1 MHKPKSLIQ
10 IIRLS
15 MIGLSVLLIVAFGS
29 LWIYEKVKE
38 TQGQYTTIRDEYI
51 AEQKDAIKGQVD
63 HAIAYIQQKKSLTD
77 TQLRASVKSRTEE
90 AYQTALYIYEH
101 NRQSK
106 PLAEIKQMVHDAL
119 YSASWDDG
127 RGYYFA
133 LDMQGTGIINR
144 NRPDHEGQNL
154 INLKDDQGTLFMQ
167 DFIAMAK
174 SQPGEGFC
182 SYNWSKPESPDV
194 HLRKISYVKYFAP
207 FDWVIGNGK
216 YLLDEEKE
224 IQQEILQRV
233 ETIRYGTDGYIF
245 IGRWDGLTLSGPSKG
260 KNMIDITDAKGLK
273 IVQELIAKAKAG
285 GGFVNY
291 VMPKLENKRMAPKIS
306 YAAAITDWQ
315 WYVGTGVYVDAI
327 EKIILA
333 KQQALTKSVKDFVVK
348 SLLTLLFFF
357 LFSAILVFYLSRK
370 IKCNL
375 DAFSSFFNQSADKA
389 FPIVEEKIAF
399 SEFHSL
405 AIAANR
411 MAAERHQAWLSLEE
425 SERRFHQVFDAAHI
439 PLAITDRNDHIH
451 LLNRKFIDL
460 FGYSQEAL
468 PDMAHWWELTCPVDD
483 SLEMLSLKWRD
494 ATADSLKS
502 GKPLEEFS
510 ARVTCTDGSIRS
522 IVMGSSL
529 VGTWWL
535 LSFQDL
541 TEQEKAEEEK
551 RLLEEKLAQAQKMKA
566 IGLLAGGVAH
576 DLNNILSG
584 IVSYPELLLM
594 QLTPDSPLR
603 KHVEAIRE
611 SGKQAAEV
619 VADLLTVARGI
630 AATREIVNLNTL
642 ITDFFVSPEYLR
654 IRSLYPGVHLIS
666 ELEPTLLNISCSTIH
681 IKKSIMNLV
690 LNAAEAIDGSGT
702 IIISTI
708 NCYVD
713 RPIAQN
719 QYLKM
724 GEYVLLSVKDNGS
737 GISENDLERI
747 FEPFYTKKV
756 MGKSGTGLGL
766 SVVWSSVQDH
776 GGAINVDSSDQGTV
790 FTLYLPATRENVE
803 QREQIADINELRGN
817 GEQILVIDDEKQ
829 QREISSS
836 YLTALD
842 YKVGIVDSGEQA
854 LEYLKTHTVD
864 LILLDMIMDPG
875 MNGRQTYEHII
886 NIHPGQKAVIASGF
900 SETEEVKKTL
910 ALGASNFIKKPYTF
924 QQIGKAILKA
934 LKN

>member
-1 MHKPKSLIQ
+1 
-10 IIRLS
+10 
-15 MIGLSVLLIVAFGS
+15 MICLSVLLIFAFGS

-38 TQGQYTTIRDEYI
+38 TQGQYSSIREEYI
-51 AEQKDAIKGQVD
+51 AEQKDAIKSQVD
-63 HAIAYIQQKKSLTD
+63 HAIAYIQQKKSLAE
-77 TQLRASVKSRTEE
+77 TQLRTSVKSRTEE
-90 AYQTALYIYEH
+90 AFQTALYIYEH

-119 YSASWDDG
+119 YSASWDGG

-133 LDMQGTGIINR
+133 LDMQGVGIINR

-154 INLKDDQGTLFMQ
+154 IDLKDDQGTLFMQ
-167 DFIAMAK
+167 DFIALAK
-174 SQPGEGFC
+174 SQAGEGFC

-216 YLLDEEKE
+216 YLLDEENE
-224 IQQEILQRV
+224 IQQEILQRI

-260 KNMIDITDAKGLK
+260 KNMINIIDAKGLK

-291 VMPKLENKRMAPKIS
+291 VMPKLEDKRMATKIS

-327 EKIILA
+327 EEIILA
-333 KQQALTKSVKDFVVK
+333 KQQALSKSVKNFVVK
-348 SLLTLLFFF
+348 SILTLLSFF

-370 IKCNL
+370 IKSNI
-375 DAFSSFFNQSADKA
+375 DAFSSFFKQSADNA

-399 SEFHSL
+399 SEFHSM

-439 PLAITDRNDHIH
+439 PLAITDHNDHIH
-451 LLNRKFIDL
+451 LLNRKFIDI
-460 FGYSQEAL
+460 FGYSQDLL
-468 PDMAHWWELTCPVDD
+468 PDMAHWWELSCPDND
-483 SLEMLSLKWRD
+483 SREILSHKWRD
-494 ATADSLKS
+494 ATADSQES
-502 GKPLEEFS
+502 GKILEGFS
-510 ARVTCTDGSIRS
+510 ARVTCADGSIRS

-535 LSFQDL
+535 ISFQDL

-551 RLLEEKLAQAQKMKA
+551 RLLEEKLVQAQKMKA

-594 QLTPDSPLR
+594 QLSSDSPLR
-603 KHVEAIRE
+603 KPIEAIRE
-611 SGKQAAEV
+611 SGKRAAEV
-619 VADLLTVARGI
+619 VADLLTLARGI
-630 AATREIVNLNTL
+630 AATREVVNLNTL
-642 ITDFFVSPEYLR
+642 ITDFFDSPEYFR
-654 IRSLYPGVHLIS
+654 ITSLHPGVRLIS
-666 ELEPTLLNISCSTIH
+666 DLEPTLLNINCSTIH
-681 IKKSIMNLV
+681 IKKTIMNLV
-690 LNAAEAIDGSGT
+690 LNAAEAIDGVGK
-702 IIISTI
+702 IVISTH
-708 NCYVD
+708 NRYVD
-713 RPIAQN
+713 RPLAQN
-719 QYLKM
+719 QYLQT
-724 GEYVLLSVKDNGS
+724 GEYVLLCIKDSGP
-737 GISENDLERI
+737 GISEKDLGRI

-766 SVVWSSVQDH
+766 SVVWNCVQDH
-776 GGAINVDSSDQGTV
+776 GGAINVESSGEGTL
-790 FTLYLPATRENVE
+790 FTLYLPATRKNVE
-803 QREQIADINELRGN
+803 RLEQIEDINELQGN

-829 QREISSS
+829 QQDISSR
-836 YLTALD
+836 YLTALG
-842 YKVGIVDSGEQA
+842 YKVDMVDSGEKA
-854 LEYLKTHTVD
+854 LEYLKNNAVD
-864 LILLDMIMDPG
+864 LVLLDMIMDPG

-886 NIHPGQKAVIASGF
+886 RIHPGLKAVIASGF

-910 ALGASNFIKKPYTF
+910 DLGASFFIKKPYTL
-924 QQIGKAILKA
+924 QQLGKAILKT
-934 LKN
+934 LRS